1 LNNFYKERGA
11 LKIFLFV
18 FLLNHAQLIEASEF
32 CTYSTWSWNV
42 NQKRV
47 VNNEKISKSKS
58 KLSPEEK
65 GTIPGCSVCEEDQRE
80 IRLPGVA
87 PFKVCQIFHSQFQAA
102 LQKALNQGFPI
113 YSVSAYRV
121 GKSKGAV
128 NAQGERTEFS
138 NHSYGTAIDIN
149 SELNGLYDQCE
160 KFSPACRLV
169 RGGNYNE
176 NTLGAITSKSSIY
189 SSMREIG
196 FKWGG
201 EIAGRQ
207 KDFMHF
213 STTGY

>member
-1 LNNFYKERGA
+1 MKILFIVLFCSIQGLSAAELCTYQNWVWSVKERKSLA
-11 LKIFLFV
+11 
-18 FLLNHAQLIEASEF
+18 HQ
-32 CTYSTWSWNV
+32 
-42 NQKRV
+42 
-47 VNNEKISKSKS
+47 KISKSRHQ
-58 KLSPEEK
+58 LTVEER
-65 GTIPGCSVCEEDQRE
+65 GIIPGCSVCEEDQRE
-80 IRLPGVA
+80 IRLPGLA
-87 PFKVCQIFHSQFQAA
+87 PFKVCQIFHAQISQA

-113 YSVSAYRV
+113 FSVSAYRV

-160 KFSPACRLV
+160 KFAATCRLV
-169 RGGNYNE
+169 RGGHYNE
-176 NTLGAITSKSSIY
+176 NARGAITNKSSIY
-189 SSMREIG
+189 FSMREIG
-196 FKWGG
+196 LKWGG

>member
-1 LNNFYKERGA
+1 
-11 LKIFLFV
+11 LKIFLLI
-18 FLLNHAQLIEASEF
+18 FLINLVQLIEASEL

-47 VNNEKISKSKS
+47 VNNEKISKPKS
-58 KLSPEEK
+58 KLSPEEI

-80 IRLPGVA
+80 IRLPGLA
-87 PFKVCQIFHSQFQAA
+87 PFKVCQIFHARMNMA
-102 LQKALNQGFPI
+102 LHKALSQGFPI
-113 YSVSAYRV
+113 FSVSAYRV
-121 GKSKGAV
+121 GKSKGAL

-160 KFSPACRLV
+160 KFAPTCRLI
-169 RGGNYNE
+169 RGGQYNE
-176 NTLGAITSKSSIY
+176 NARGAINNKSSIY
-189 SSMREIG
+189 FSMREIG
-196 FKWGG
+196 LKWGG